1 MLCFFHLTH
10 IVYTIRACSVI
21 KLKKK
26 AKGMNELDVRRRRKE
41 RIVKLWN
48 LLRRRRNLGT
58 LSTVSNCQ
66 RRGGSRQETM
76 EEEPNNS
83 ARRLSVEKAKKL
95 RRRVERAEHAA
106 VKGVAD
112 GIIGSFLFACST
124 RPRFSFT
131 SSYEALRITYS
142 FVCVARVG

>member
-1 MLCFFHLTH
+1 
-10 IVYTIRACSVI
+10 
-21 KLKKK
+21 
-26 AKGMNELDVRRRRKE
+26 
-41 RIVKLWN
+41 
-48 LLRRRRNLGT
+48 
-58 LSTVSNCQ
+58 
-66 RRGGSRQETM
+66 M

-83 ARRLSVEKAKKL
+83 ARRLPAEKAKKL

-112 GIIGSFLFACST
+112 GIIGSFLFACPT

-142 FVCVARVG
+142 FVCVARDWLVDREGIVGNLRSLDRYLERGGEDLVNFPR